1 MGYINKLDTIYK
13 TPLVKKGTLIVM
25 GVLIAISYCLS
36 PYNVELDPDATC
48 YMGVTRLL
56 CNGQIPIVD
65 FKIDYTPLVMYLM
78 MLPVSLFGA
87 SYPVGMIT
95 AYIVQLFDALLVVSL
110 AKKAHLSQLRSIFCG
125 LYFLICCLFLGG
137 RQFFLEPFVLFFG
150 LSSLWLLHYNRSYTS
165 LLAGICCF
173 CAFWCKQY
181 GLGFLPLALLF
192 IIFDKTVFSHLIKK
206 CLFFISGFIIGM
218 ICSIGYW
225 LSLGI
230 SVYQIVD
237 ALSTK
242 YNVAGI
248 SGLVETLQSFSL
260 FYPLFF
266 FVLIF
271 VLFRPSIILKNRIHP
286 VCICGV
292 LGFMLQGW
300 VRYNYHYLMLVAPF
314 AILLLVHFGTLLY
327 HRQLSSFYHLFLFI
341 CTLIPVLIC
350 IRKDVVMFTSGKRVQ
365 REECAARVAIY
376 IPRGSTNVYTSIN
389 MLSLT
394 LQNNYFP
401 PCLKE
406 HGMSNGFLI
415 EPAET
420 LVLLQSADF
429 CIIAKE
435 DYSNENLFPFQ
446 LKEYLLN
453 FYSEID
459 MIEDESDCLLLSR
472 KKVLI

>member
-1 MGYINKLDTIYK
+1 MGYINKLDTICK
-13 TPLVKKGTLIVM
+13 TPSVKKGSLIVM
-25 GVLIAISYCLS
+25 GLLIAISYCLS

-110 AKKAHLSQLRSIFCG
+110 AKKAHLSQLRSFFCG
-125 LYFLICCLFLGG
+125 LYFLLCCLFLGG

-192 IIFDKTVFSHLIKK
+192 IIFDKTVFSLIIKK
-206 CLFFISGFIIGM
+206 SLFFISGFIIGM

-225 LSLGI
+225 ISLGI
-230 SVYQIVD
+230 SVSQIVD

-271 VLFRPSIILKNRIHP
+271 VLFRPSIILKHRILP

-300 VRYNYHYLMLVAPF
+300 IRYNYHYLMLVIPF
-314 AILLLVHFGTLLY
+314 AILSIVYFGTELHYRLIRRIY
-327 HRQLSSFYHLFLFI
+327 HISLVLCTFI
-341 CTLIPVLIC
+341 PIFIC
-350 IRKDVVMFTSGKRVQ
+350 IRKDIVIFTSGKRVQ
-365 REECAARVAIY
+365 REACAAAVAKLV
-376 IPRGSTNVYTSIN
+376 PPGSSNVFTSIN

-415 EPAET
+415 DPKDSFY
-420 LVLLQSADF
+420 LLKSASY
-429 CIIAKE
+429 CLIAKE
-435 DYSNENLFPFQ
+435 DWENDDLFPDRMKSFLFDNFQ
-446 LKEYLLN
+446 ITEVDVEGTY
-453 FYSEID
+453 
-459 MIEDESDCLLLSR
+459 SDCFVFIPLS
-472 KKVLI
+472 